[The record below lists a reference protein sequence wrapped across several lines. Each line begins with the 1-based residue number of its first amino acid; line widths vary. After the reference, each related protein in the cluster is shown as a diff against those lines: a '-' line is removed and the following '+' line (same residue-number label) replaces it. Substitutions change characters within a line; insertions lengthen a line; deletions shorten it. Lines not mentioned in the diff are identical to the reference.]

1 MAYKVADRAKEWTT
15 YAGILVAGIATVVP
29 QLVPTATWVQVWA
42 DAQMLLGAALM
53 FLPQTAGTLAVENE
67 ILPLLQALSTKIP
80 PQYGAAMQ
88 PFLAILA
95 KVAMQPTTA
104 APAAVLPGVLI
115 APPPP
120 VTTTV
125 TDPTITV
132 DPAAVVAGAVV
143 TQAVVAP

>member
-15 YAGILVAGIATVVP
+15 YAGIIVGGIATVVP
-29 QLVPTATWVQVWA
+29 QLVPSATWVQVWA
-42 DAQMLLGAALM
+42 DAQMLLGAALV
-53 FLPQTAGTLAVENE
+53 FLPQTAGTFAVENE
-67 ILPLLQALSTKIP
+67 ILPLLQALSAKVP

-95 KVAMQPTTA
+95 KVAIQPATPA
-104 APAAVLPGVLI
+104 APAPVLPGVLI
-115 APPPP
+115 PTPVP

-132 DPAAVVAGAVV
+132 DPAVTV
-143 TQAVVAP
+143 TQTVTAP